1 MSRKLQAW
9 IRNTFGFTKTETNG
23 TIILFGIMLVL
34 VMVPFMID
42 DLLPGKN
49 YLSTNDQKVLDSLTG
64 LIEFVNPTSVNS
76 IEIPPDLFRFN
87 PNDISKSDLVR
98 LGLQESVALRLIKYR
113 EAGGNFRIK
122 KDLLKIYGFSE
133 AEYDQLKSYIDLPD
147 RLPDKKPYNEKE
159 LTKKPVEFK
168 SVSANP
174 VVLLDI
180 NQADT
185 SDLVAIKGIG
195 KVLATRIIKFRE
207 LLGGFTS
214 IQQLEEIYGLPDET
228 VKILQESAYINQ
240 DYKPTQININFA
252 NRSELLKHPY
262 IDPELA
268 KKLIEFRDKNGPFKS
283 TDALRDASIMAD
295 SLFNKLQPYV
305 TL

>member
-42 DLLPGKN
+42 DLVPGKN
-49 YLSTNDQKVLDSLTG
+49 YLSTNDQKVLDSITG
-64 LIEFVNPTSVNS
+64 LIEFANPTSVNAL
-76 IEIPPDLFRFN
+76 EIPPELFRFN

-268 KKLIEFRDKNGPFKS
+268 KKLIEFRDKNGSFKS